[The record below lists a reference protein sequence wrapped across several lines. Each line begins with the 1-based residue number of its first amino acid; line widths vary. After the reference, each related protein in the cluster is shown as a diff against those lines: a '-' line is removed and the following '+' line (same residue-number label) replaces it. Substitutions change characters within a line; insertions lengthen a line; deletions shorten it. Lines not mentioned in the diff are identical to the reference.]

1 MRDRMGNKGFVKVVF
16 IILIIAAIAFVLISF
31 GTPYY
36 KYYRLGSST
45 RDFLKSEIG
54 NIDVIRLEIMKE
66 AQELGIALDE
76 KNLDIT
82 LDKKIIRINATW
94 SETVDFWGYY
104 QQKFDFTMKEEY

>member
-1 MRDRMGNKGFVKVVF
+1 MRDRMGNKGFIKVF
-16 IILIIAAIAFVLISF
+16 IIILIIAVSAFVLISF
-31 GTPYY
+31 GKPYY
-36 KYYRLGSST
+36 KYYRLGSYT
-45 RDFLKSEIG
+45 RDYLKAEIG
-54 NIDVIRLEIMKE
+54 NIDMIREQIMKE